1 MAIEGRDFK
10 PIHYRSISSA
20 YRRAANRVMQL
31 QGMLSEDMRASKGM
45 VVLFTDVQ
53 SL

>member
-20 YRRAANRVMQL
+20 YRLAANRVMRL
-31 QGMLSEDMRASKGM
+31 QDMLSEDMRASKDI
-45 VVLFTDVQ
+45 VVLFTNVQ